1 MPNITV
7 TVSEQIY
14 RRARVRA
21 AELSTSVSAVVARTL
36 EEFAAAGTGAEAR
49 KRRFEELRA
58 RTPVLPAEKRLSRE
72 DLYSRP
78 GKRR

>member
-7 TVSEQIY
+7 TVSEETY

-21 AELSTSVSAVVARTL
+21 AELSTSVSAVVARSL
-36 EEFAAAGTGAEAR
+36 DEFAAAGTGAETR

-58 RTPVLPAEKRLSRE
+58 RTPLVSAGRRLSRE
-72 DLYSRP
+72 ELHARP

>member
-7 TVSEQIY
+7 TVSEQTY

-36 EEFAAAGTGAEAR
+36 DEFAAKDTSAEAR
-49 KRRFEELRA
+49 KRRFEDLRS
-58 RTPVLPAEKRLSRE
+58 RTPVGSAGERLSRE
-72 DLYSRP
+72 DLYGKPGRSR
-78 GKRR
+78 

>member
-7 TVSEQIY
+7 TVSAQTY

-36 EEFAAAGTGAEAR
+36 DEFASAGTGAEAR
-49 KRRFEELRA
+49 RRHFEELRA
-58 RTPVLPAEKRLSRE
+58 ETPVLSAGRRLSRE
-72 DLYSRP
+72 DLYRKP

>member
-7 TVSEQIY
+7 TVSEQTY

-36 EEFAAAGTGAEAR
+36 DEFAAAGTGAEAR

-58 RTPVLPAEKRLSRE
+58 RTPVLSAGHRLSRE
-72 DLYSRP
+72 ELYGQPR
-78 GKRR
+78 KRR